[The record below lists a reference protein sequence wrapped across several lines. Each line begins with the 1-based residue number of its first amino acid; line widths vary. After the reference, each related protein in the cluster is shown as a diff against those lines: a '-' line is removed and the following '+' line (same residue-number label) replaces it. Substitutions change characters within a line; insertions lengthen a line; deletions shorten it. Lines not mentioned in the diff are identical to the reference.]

1 MTLTEI
7 FYFQHT
13 CSIFLKYRVLY
24 MILPSSFAYSLV
36 AINSMNLVET

>member
-7 FYFQHT
+7 FFFQH
-13 CSIFLKYRVLY
+13 SIFLKYRVLY

-36 AINSMNLVET
+36 AINSMYLVET